1 MMSPVSRREYVQAI
15 LQRYQ
20 QASREAKSRILDE
33 LCAVSGYHRKWAIAK
48 LRALSQP
55 RPRHRKP
62 GRPSAY
68 AQAAILQPLRR
79 IWQTAHYPC
88 SKRLKM
94 ILPCWLAPYQQTFG
108 PLAAPIQQ
116 ALRRVSPATIDRLLR
131 AVRVHSARH
140 ARAATKPGRLLRH
153 QLPIRTHQ
161 WDEARPGFL
170 EADTVA
176 HCGMSLAGAFV
187 YTLDTTDL
195 ATGWTEQRAVWGKG
209 ETDVLAQIAAIEAS
223 LPFPLKGFDCDNGS
237 EFLNW
242 HLVRYCHARRQPIQ
256 FTRSRAYHKDDNA
269 HIEQKNWTHVR
280 QWLGY
285 QRFDDPRLVDRLND
299 LYTTEWRLLHNFFLP
314 SVKLLAKRRVGS
326 KIVKVHDDAK
336 TPYHRILNSQA
347 IPRETKLRLIAQ
359 YRMLNPFHLRQ
370 AVDQKIA
377 QIRRLAR

>member
-1 MMSPVSRREYVQAI
+1 MSPVSRKEYLQAI
-15 LQRYQ
+15 VPRYQ
-20 QASREAKSRILDE
+20 QAGRAEKTRILDE
-33 LCAVSGYHRKWAIAK
+33 FCATCGYHRKAAIRR
-48 LRALSQP
+48 LRRALGP
-55 RPRHRKP
+55 APIRRRKP
-62 GRPSAY
+62 GRPSRY
-68 AQAAILQPLRR
+68 DTPAIRTPLQR

-88 SKRLKM
+88 STRLKA
-94 ILPCWLAPYQQTFG
+94 ILPCWLGPYQTSFG
-108 PLAAPIQQ
+108 PLAAPVRHALQ
-116 ALRRVSPATIDRLLR
+116 AMAPATIDRLLR
-131 AVRVHSARH
+131 RVRVRSARH

-176 HCGMSLAGAFV
+176 HCGMSLAGEFV

-209 ETDVLAQIAAIEAS
+209 ETAVLAQIQAIEAA
-223 LPFPLKGFDCDNGS
+223 LPFALRGFDCDNGS

-242 HLVRYCHARRQPIQ
+242 HLLGYCQGRRPPIE

-285 QRFDDPRLVDRLND
+285 QRFDDPRLVELLND
-299 LYTTEWRLLHNFFLP
+299 LYTSEWRLLHNFFLP

-326 KIVKVHDDAK
+326 TIVKVYDGAK
-336 TPYHRILNSQA
+336 TPYHRLLNHRQ

-359 YRMLNPFHLRQ
+359 YRTLNPFTLRQ
-370 AVDQKIA
+370 AVDAK
-377 QIRRLAR
+377 IRRIQQLAR